1 MRRAD
6 SLEKTQMLS
15 LAKTEGRRRRGWQRL
30 KWLDGITDAVDMG
43 LSKLREMAKGR
54 ETDMLR
60 SMGSQRQT

>member
-1 MRRAD
+1 
-6 SLEKTQMLS
+6 MLG
-15 LAKTEGRRRRGWQRL
+15 KTEDRRRRGWQRL
-30 KWLDGITDAVDMG
+30 KWLDGITDTVDMG